1 MFQFEDLLGDL
12 FTNPDVLR
20 YLVGGIVVLIVII
33 VCYSIHNRLMKS

>member
-1 MFQFEDLLGDL
+1 MFQFEDLLTDL
-12 FTNPDVLR
+12 LTNPALLR

>member
-1 MFQFEDLLGDL
+1 MFQFEDLLS
-12 FTNPDVLR
+12 NPDVLR